1 MVKGRR
7 RSAPLP
13 WRRPFTLA
21 SPAARSTPVRLLEAH
36 GVIRGVA
43 PIASAA
49 LDAAVLLQLT
59 DVPSILARA
68 GHDVPS
74 IGRHGVERL
83 IREDAIRP
91 NT

>member
-21 SPAARSTPVRLLEAH
+21 SPVAQSTPLRLLEAH

-43 PIASAA
+43 PIASGA
-49 LDAAVLLQLT
+49 LDATVLLQLT
-59 DVPSILARA
+59 DVPSILDRA
-68 GHDVPS
+68 GHHIPS
-74 IGRHGVERL
+74 IGRHQVKRL
-83 IREDAIRP
+83 IREDAVRP